1 MINDADKKIFD
12 TTVVIK
18 KQIKMQ
24 RSLRLKVKYLV
35 SLV

>member
-1 MINDADKKIFD
+1 MINDADKKILD
-12 TTVVIK
+12 TTVV
-18 KQIKMQ
+18 IKMQ